1 MTAKPNT
8 ATLARLAGKPGTC
21 GYERAA
27 AMIDS
32 AMRND
37 AEKVALR
44 GEVARLKARVALLER
59 ENDEL
64 ISRLAAASP

>member
-8 ATLARLAGKPGTC
+8 ATLARLAGKPGAC
-21 GYERAA
+21 GYERARE
-27 AMIDS
+27 MLDS

-44 GEVARLKARVALLER
+44 GEVARLKAKVALLER
-59 ENDEL
+59 ENDAL
-64 ISRLAAASP
+64 ISRLASITP